1 MVEEKE
7 VKEDGGRVGEE
18 EEGVSKLVPT
28 SQCGICAG
36 AALRLGEISPTA
48 KMHQYTHLRGMWATK
63 WHYHKRHS
71 QKVRLEN
78 CVKNRDWI
86 EGWCAGWVARSL

>member
-7 VKEDGGRVGEE
+7 VKEGGGRVGE

-36 AALRLGEISPTA
+36 AALRLGEICPSA
-48 KMHQYTHLRGMWATK
+48 KTH
-63 WHYHKRHS
+63 
-71 QKVRLEN
+71 
-78 CVKNRDWI
+78 
-86 EGWCAGWVARSL
+86 